1 MHAKQ
6 AEISLVLPEALEVQL
21 VDDWEA
27 LTRDQRVRPLSV
39 VALTSQPISLSLL
52 ARVPSFPQPP
62 TAPLPS
68 PP

>member
-27 LTRDQRVRPLSV
+27 ITRDQRVRPCRS
-39 VALTSQPISLSLL
+39 S
-52 ARVPSFPQPP
+52 R
-62 TAPLPS
+62 
-68 PP
+68 